1 MSCNHTVVDGRT
13 AFKLLELFLDYLREA
28 LDTDDSI
35 TDKII
40 WGDEVARLQQ
50 PASFIPSFTASGVP
64 PSIPDDLCPPT
75 ADAIEP
81 PPVSL
86 QLVQY
91 GLWTNNHLTRLN
103 VLLSRSGI
111 FRCPIQELQ
120 RMCIASSN
128 SPRKNRQR
136 SAMQRERMAEQSL
149 SSYLL
154 CKW

>member
-86 QLVQY
+86 QLIQY
-91 GLWTNNHLTRLN
+91 GHWTNNHLTRLN
-103 VLLSRSGI
+103 MTLSRSGN
-111 FRCPIQELQ
+111 FRCPIQGLQ
-120 RMCIASSN
+120 RMCIALSS
-128 SPRKNRQR
+128 SLRKNRQR
-136 SAMQRERMAEQSL
+136 STRQQKRMGEQSL
-149 SSYLL
+149 SSFLR
-154 CKW
+154 CK